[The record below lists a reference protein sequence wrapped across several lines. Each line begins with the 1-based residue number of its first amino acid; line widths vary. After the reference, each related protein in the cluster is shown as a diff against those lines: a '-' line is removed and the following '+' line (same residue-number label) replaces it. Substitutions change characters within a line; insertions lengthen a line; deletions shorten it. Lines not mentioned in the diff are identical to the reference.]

1 VHGADGCVRIRLC
14 TTAGT
19 CDQPAVHNAWTGIF
33 GWTGFVTGAAAV
45 LLGLAGLAARRWLVA
60 LIASSSTRP
69 HFSTWVS
76 APVPS
81 ADLLIRRGVV
91 YDGSGG
97 PPVDGDVAIVRDSIA
112 AVGELP
118 DWSARDELDAPGLAV
133 APGFVNM
140 LSWATESLLEDG
152 RAQSDIRQGV
162 TLEVMG
168 EGFSMGP
175 LTDRMKEEV
184 EAQSL
189 LGHPV
194 EWTTLGEYLEH
205 LERRGVSPNVASFV
219 GSATVREHVIGAD
232 DRAPS
237 ETELAQMQQ
246 LVVDAMR
253 EGAVGLA
260 AALIYAPAFYAQT
273 DELIALAR
281 PAGMYITH
289 LRSEGDALLEAFDE
303 FLGIVRAA
311 GVRGEIYHLKV
322 AGEKNWPK
330 LGRLIERVE
339 AEQRAGLHV
348 TADMYTY
355 TAGATGLDGA
365 MPPWVQA
372 GGFEAWRGRLR
383 DPDTRAR
390 VAAEM
395 QQPTQGWENM
405 FELAG
410 PDKIKLLAFKNEQLR
425 PLTGKTLAEVSAE
438 RGTPP
443 AETAMD
449 LVIEDGTRVGAAYF
463 TMSEENLRREV
474 ALPWVSFCS
483 DSDAPSAE
491 GRFLQW
497 SNHPRAYGSFARL
510 LARYV
515 RDEQVIALEEAV
527 RRLTS
532 LPAQNLR
539 LQRRGLLEPG
549 YFADVVVFDPARIQD
564 HATYDE
570 PHQYATGVEHVA
582 VNGTLVLRDGEHTG
596 ALPGRV
602 VRGPLWSGDSRP
614 AS

>member
-1 VHGADGCVRIRLC
+1 VFDG
-14 TTAGT
+14 
-19 CDQPAVHNAWTGIF
+19 
-33 GWTGFVTGAAAV
+33 TGAAPIDA
-45 LLGLAGLAARRWLVA
+45 
-60 LIASSSTRP
+60 
-69 HFSTWVS
+69 
-76 APVPS
+76 
-81 ADLLIRRGVV
+81 
-91 YDGSGG
+91 
-97 PPVDGDVAIVRDSIA
+97 DVAVAGDSIA
-112 AVGELP
+112 AVGDLA
-118 DWSARDELDAPGLAV
+118 DWRGRDELEAGGLAV

-175 LTDRMKEEV
+175 LTDEMKEEV

-194 EWTTLGEYLEH
+194 EWTTLGEYLEY

-246 LVVDAMR
+246 LVVDAMH

-303 FLGIVRAA
+303 FLTIVRAA
-311 GVRGEIYHLKV
+311 RVRGEIYHLKV
-322 AGEKNWPK
+322 AGQKNWHK
-330 LGRLIERVE
+330 LETLIERIE
-339 AEQRAGLHV
+339 AEQRAGLEIG
-348 TADMYTY
+348 ADMYSY
-355 TAGATGLDGA
+355 TAGATGLDGS

-372 GGFEAWRGRLR
+372 GGFEAWRARLL
-383 DPDTRAR
+383 DPDMRAR

-395 QQPTQGWENM
+395 QQPTDAWENM

-410 PDKIKLLAFKNEQLR
+410 PENIKLIAFKNERLR
-425 PLTGKTLAEVSAE
+425 PLTGKTLAQVAAE

-449 LVIEDGTRVGAAYF
+449 LVIEDGTRVDTVYF
-463 TMSEENLRREV
+463 TMAEENVRREV
-474 ALPWVSFCS
+474 TLPWVSFCS

-510 LARYV
+510 LGKYV
-515 RDEQVIALEEAV
+515 RDEQLVPLEEAV

-532 LPAQNLR
+532 LPVRNLR
-539 LQRRGLLEPG
+539 VRSRGLLEPG
-549 YFADVVVFDPARIQD
+549 YFADVVVFDPECIQD
-564 HATYDE
+564 HATYDD
-570 PHQYATGVEHVA
+570 PHRYATGVEHVA
-582 VNGTLVLRDGEHTG
+582 VNGTLVLRDGDHTG

-602 VRGPLWSGDSRP
+602 VRGPLWSGDSRS
-614 AS
+614 AA

>member
-1 VHGADGCVRIRLC
+1 V
-14 TTAGT
+14 
-19 CDQPAVHNAWTGIF
+19 QQ
-33 GWTGFVTGAAAV
+33 
-45 LLGLAGLAARRWLVA
+45 
-60 LIASSSTRP
+60 
-69 HFSTWVS
+69 
-76 APVPS
+76 
-81 ADLLIRRGVV
+81 ADLIIRGGTIF
-91 YDGSGG
+91 DGRGG
-97 PPVDGDVAIVRDSIA
+97 PAADGDVAIVGDTIA
-112 AVGELP
+112 ALGDLH
-118 DWSARDELDAPGLAV
+118 DWRGRDELDANGLAV

-175 LTDRMKEEV
+175 LTDEMKEEV

-232 DRAPS
+232 DRAPT
-237 ETELAQMQQ
+237 EGELAQMQQ

-281 PAGMYITH
+281 PARLYITH
-289 LRSEGDALLEAFDE
+289 LRSEGDALLEALGE
-303 FLGIVRAA
+303 FLTIVRTA

-322 AGEKNWPK
+322 AGRKNWPK
-330 LGRLIERVE
+330 LEALIERVE
-339 AEQRAGLHV
+339 SEQRAGLEV

-372 GGFEAWRGRLR
+372 GGFEAWRARLR
-383 DPDTRAR
+383 ESDVRAR

-395 QQPTQGWENM
+395 EAPTDTWENM

-410 PDKIKLLAFKNEQLR
+410 AENIKLLAFKNEALR
-425 PLTGKTLAEVSAE
+425 PLTGKTLAEVATD

-463 TMSEENLRREV
+463 TMSEDNLRRGL

-510 LARYV
+510 LGKYV
-515 RDEQVIALEEAV
+515 REERIVPLEEAV

-532 LPAQNLR
+532 LPAQTLR
-539 LQRRGLLEPG
+539 LQLRGLLEQG
-549 YFADVVVFDPARIQD
+549 CFADVVVFDPDRIQD
-564 HATYDE
+564 HATFDD

-602 VRGPLWSGDSRP
+602 VRGPLWSRDSSS
-614 AS
+614 AA

>member
-1 VHGADGCVRIRLC
+1 V
-14 TTAGT
+14 
-19 CDQPAVHNAWTGIF
+19 
-33 GWTGFVTGAAAV
+33 
-45 LLGLAGLAARRWLVA
+45 AR
-60 LIASSSTRP
+60 
-69 HFSTWVS
+69 
-76 APVPS
+76 S
-81 ADLLIRRGVV
+81 ADLLIRGGVL
-91 YDGSGG
+91 YDGRGG
-97 PPVDGDVAIVRDSIA
+97 PRVEGGVAIVGDSIA
-112 AVGELP
+112 AVGQLD
-118 DWSARDELDAPGLAV
+118 DWRGQDELDAGGNAV
-133 APGFVNM
+133 SPGFVNM

-175 LTDRMKEEV
+175 LTEHMKEELA
-184 EAQSL
+184 AQSL

-219 GSATVREHVIGAD
+219 GSATVREHVLGSD
-232 DRAPS
+232 DRAPD
-237 ETELAQMQQ
+237 EAELAAMQQ

-281 PAGMYITH
+281 PAGLYITH
-289 LRSEGDALLEAFDE
+289 LRSEGDALLEALEE
-303 FLGIVRAA
+303 FLTIVRTAE
-311 GVRGEIYHLKV
+311 VRGEIYHLKV
-322 AGEKNWPK
+322 SGRANWHK
-330 LGRLIERVE
+330 LQTLIERVE
-339 AEQRAGLHV
+339 AEQRAGLEL

-355 TAGATGLDGA
+355 IAGATGLDGA

-383 DPDTRAR
+383 DRDTRAR
-390 VAAEM
+390 VGAEM
-395 QQPTQGWENM
+395 QRPTDTWENM

-410 PDKIKLLAFKNEQLR
+410 PENIKLLAFKNEALR
-425 PLTGKTLAEVSAE
+425 PLTGKTLAEVAVE

-449 LVIEDGTRVGAAYF
+449 LVVEDGTRVRAAYF
-463 TMSEENLRREV
+463 TMSEDNLRRELS
-474 ALPWVSFCS
+474 LPWVSFCS

-510 LARYV
+510 LGRYV
-515 RDEQVIALEEAV
+515 RDEGVIPLEEAI

-564 HATYDE
+564 HATYDD
-570 PHQYATGVEHVA
+570 PHRYATGVEHVA
-582 VNGTLVLRDGEHTG
+582 VNGTLALRGGEHTG

-602 VRGPLWSGDSRP
+602 VRGPLWSGDAGTALPGER
-614 AS
+614 

>member
-1 VHGADGCVRIRLC
+1 MAE
-14 TTAGT
+14 
-19 CDQPAVHNAWTGIF
+19 
-33 GWTGFVTGAAAV
+33 
-45 LLGLAGLAARRWLVA
+45 
-60 LIASSSTRP
+60 
-69 HFSTWVS
+69 
-76 APVPS
+76 S
-81 ADLLIRRGVV
+81 ADLIIRNGTI
-91 YDGSGG
+91 YDGRGG
-97 PPVDGDVAIVRDSIA
+97 PPVEGDVAITGDSIA
-112 AVGELP
+112 AVGDLR
-118 DWSARDELDAPGLAV
+118 DRRGRDELDVGGLAV

-175 LTDRMKEEV
+175 LTEQMKEEV

-232 DRAPS
+232 DRAPD
-237 ETELAQMQQ
+237 EVELAAMQQ
-246 LVVDAMR
+246 LVADAML

-281 PAGMYITH
+281 PAGLYITH

-303 FLGIVRAA
+303 FLTVVRTA

-322 AGEKNWPK
+322 AGRKNWPK
-330 LGRLIERVE
+330 LEALIDRVE
-339 AEQRAGLHV
+339 SARRDGLEV
-348 TADMYTY
+348 TADVYTY

-372 GGFEAWRGRLR
+372 GGFDAWRTRLQ
-383 DPDTRAR
+383 DAETRRR
-390 VAAEM
+390 VAGEM
-395 QQPTQGWENM
+395 QQPTDAWENM

-410 PDKIKLLAFKNEQLR
+410 ADNIKLLAFKNEALR
-425 PLTGKTLAEVSAE
+425 PLTGKTLAQVAAE

-443 AETAMD
+443 ADTAID

-463 TMSEENLRREV
+463 TMSEDNLRREL

-497 SNHPRAYGSFARL
+497 SNHPRAYGSFARFL
-510 LARYV
+510 GRYV
-515 RDEQVIALEEAV
+515 RDERIVPLEEAV

-532 LPAQNLR
+532 LPAHNLR

-549 YFADVVVFDPARIQD
+549 YFADVVVFDPERIQD

-602 VRGPLWSGDSRP
+602 VRGPQWSGDGRST
-614 AS
+614 S

>member
-1 VHGADGCVRIRLC
+1 V
-14 TTAGT
+14 
-19 CDQPAVHNAWTGIF
+19 QQ
-33 GWTGFVTGAAAV
+33 
-45 LLGLAGLAARRWLVA
+45 
-60 LIASSSTRP
+60 
-69 HFSTWVS
+69 
-76 APVPS
+76 
-81 ADLLIRRGVV
+81 ADLIIRGGTIFDGRG
-91 YDGSGG
+91 GA
-97 PPVDGDVAIVRDSIA
+97 PVDGDVAIAGDTIA
-112 AVGELP
+112 TVGDLH
-118 DWSARDELDAPGLAV
+118 DWRGRDELDANGLAV

-140 LSWATESLLEDG
+140 LSWAAESLLEDG

-175 LTDRMKEEV
+175 LTDEMKEEV

-194 EWTTLGEYLEH
+194 EWTTLDEYLEH

-232 DRAPS
+232 DRAPT
-237 ETELAQMQQ
+237 EDELARMQQ
-246 LVVDAMR
+246 LVVDAMG
-253 EGAVGLA
+253 EGAVGLS

-281 PAGMYITH
+281 PAGLYITH
-289 LRSEGDALLEAFDE
+289 LRSEGDALLEALDE
-303 FLGIVRAA
+303 FLTIVRSA

-322 AGEKNWPK
+322 AGRKNWPK
-330 LGRLIERVE
+330 LETLIERVE
-339 AEQRAGLHV
+339 VEQRAGLEL

-372 GGFEAWRGRLR
+372 GGFEAWRARLR
-383 DPDTRAR
+383 DPDVRAQ

-395 QQPTQGWENM
+395 QAPTDAWENM

-410 PDKIKLLAFKNEQLR
+410 ADNIKLLAFKNEALR
-425 PLTGKTLAEVSAE
+425 PLTGKTLAEVATE

-463 TMSEENLRREV
+463 TMSEENLRRGL

-497 SNHPRAYGSFARL
+497 SNHPRAYGSFARML
-510 LARYV
+510 GKYV
-515 RDEQVIALEEAV
+515 RDERIVPLEEAV
-527 RRLTS
+527 RRLTW
-532 LPAQNLR
+532 LPAQTLR

-549 YFADVVVFDPARIQD
+549 YFADVVVFDPGRIQD
-564 HATYDE
+564 HATFDD

-582 VNGTLVLRDGEHTG
+582 VNGTLALRDGEHTG

-602 VRGPLWSGDSRP
+602 VRGPLWSGD
-614 AS
+614 ASAGVAGER

>member
-1 VHGADGCVRIRLC
+1 MIR
-14 TTAGT
+14 G
-19 CDQPAVHNAWTGIF
+19 
-33 GWTGFVTGAAAV
+33 
-45 LLGLAGLAARRWLVA
+45 
-60 LIASSSTRP
+60 
-69 HFSTWVS
+69 
-76 APVPS
+76 
-81 ADLLIRRGVV
+81 GVV
-91 YDGSGG
+91 YDGRGG
-97 PPVDGDVAIVRDSIA
+97 PAMEGDVAIAGDSIA
-112 AVGELP
+112 AVGRLD
-118 DWSARDELDAPGLAV
+118 DWRGRDEIDADGLAV

-194 EWTTLGEYLEH
+194 EWTTLGEYLEY

-232 DRAPS
+232 DRAPT
-237 ETELAQMQQ
+237 EAELAEMQQ
-246 LVVDAMR
+246 LVVGAMR

-273 DELIALAR
+273 HELIALAR

-289 LRSEGDALLEAFDE
+289 LRSEGDALLEALDE
-303 FLGIVRAA
+303 FLTIVRTA

-322 AGEKNWPK
+322 SGQKNWPK
-330 LGRLIERVE
+330 LEALIERVE
-339 AEQRAGLHV
+339 AEQRAGLEL

-372 GGFEAWRGRLR
+372 GGFESWRERLR
-383 DPDTRAR
+383 DPHTRGR
-390 VAAEM
+390 VATEM
-395 QQPTQGWENM
+395 QQPTDAWENM

-410 PDKIKLLAFKNEQLR
+410 PENIKLLAFKNEQLR
-425 PLTGKTLAEVSAE
+425 PLTGKTLAEVAAE

-463 TMSEENLRREV
+463 TMSEENLRRELG
-474 ALPWVSFCS
+474 LPWVSFCS
-483 DSDAPSAE
+483 DSGAPSAE

-497 SNHPRAYGSFARL
+497 SSHPRAYGSFARL
-510 LARYV
+510 LGRYV
-515 RDEQVIALEEAV
+515 RDERVVALEEAV

-532 LPAQNLR
+532 LPAHNLR

-549 YFADVVVFDPARIQD
+549 YFADVVVFDPERIQD
-564 HATYDE
+564 HATYDD

-582 VNGTLVLRDGEHTG
+582 VNGTLALRDGEHTG

-602 VRGPLWSGDSRP
+602 VRGPQWSGNSRS
-614 AS
+614 AA